1 MTNIFSAFYCASPTT
16 SRSRMG
22 PTLLI
27 ALLGWLGSRLAAA
40 DQTASVASL
49 SALKSLSVEQLMNV
63 EVTSVSRR
71 PEKLLAAAAAIQVIT
86 ADEIRRSGATL
97 LPEVLRLAG
106 NLDVAQKNPHDWG
119 ISARGFNAALANKL
133 LVMIDGRTVYTPLFS
148 GVFWDAQDY
157 LLEDIDRI
165 EVVSGPGGTL
175 WGANAVNGVINITT
189 KSARDTQGFY
199 GEVGGGTGL
208 RGFAGARYGMTIKPG
223 VFLRAYGQTADRNN
237 AVFASGAEAP
247 DSWTARRGGFRLDA
261 DLPADSSL
269 TIQGDAYRGSEYI
282 VTSGVQHISG
292 GNVLGRW
299 ARSSS
304 PDSATSL
311 QVYFDRT
318 HLVDPIT
325 NSFGANQDITDDLD
339 TWDLDFQRRFP
350 LGARHVVVWGLGY
363 RVTRDAVQNAMN
375 TAFLPAQVDHQ
386 LFSVFAQDEAT
397 VNDRLGLTVG
407 SKLEHNDY
415 TGLEWEPG
423 LRLRWSA
430 GSNQTAWAAVS
441 RAVRMP
447 ARYDRDIFQ
456 PRPPPVVASG
466 NKNFASEI
474 VVAYELGYR
483 VQLTPD
489 LSTAVSV
496 FYNDY
501 DRLRS
506 FGLVPG
512 TTRQVSFGNNLFGE
526 THGLEWSARYQVREG
541 WRLRGDFDL
550 ILEHLHIR
558 PGQMDLFGGR
568 NETSDPRHR
577 ASLGSSW
584 DLSSAVNFDA
594 NLRWVDV
601 RPTTNGVVPRY
612 FELAVRLAWRPTGRL
627 ELSLVGSN
635 LLNDH
640 HPEFGIS
647 IPRREELQR
656 SVLGKAAWKF

>member
-1 MTNIFSAFYCASPTT
+1 
-16 SRSRMG
+16 
-22 PTLLI
+22 
-27 ALLGWLGSRLAAA
+27 
-40 DQTASVASL
+40 
-49 SALKSLSVEQLMNV
+49 
-63 EVTSVSRR
+63 
-71 PEKLLAAAAAIQVIT
+71 
-86 ADEIRRSGATL
+86 
-97 LPEVLRLAG
+97 
-106 NLDVAQKNPHDWG
+106 
-119 ISARGFNAALANKL
+119 
-133 LVMIDGRTVYTPLFS
+133 
-148 GVFWDAQDY
+148 
-157 LLEDIDRI
+157 
-165 EVVSGPGGTL
+165 
-175 WGANAVNGVINITT
+175 
-189 KSARDTQGFY
+189 
-199 GEVGGGTGL
+199 
-208 RGFAGARYGMTIKPG
+208 
-223 VFLRAYGQTADRNN
+223 
-237 AVFASGAEAP
+237 
-247 DSWTARRGGFRLDA
+247 
-261 DLPADSSL
+261 
-269 TIQGDAYRGSEYI
+269 
-282 VTSGVQHISG
+282 
-292 GNVLGRW
+292 
-299 ARSSS
+299 
-304 PDSATSL
+304 
-311 QVYFDRT
+311 
-318 HLVDPIT
+318 
-325 NSFGANQDITDDLD
+325 
-339 TWDLDFQRRFP
+339 LDFQRRFP